1 MLAMGKSKPWP
12 EALEKLTGSKTLDV
26 TALTEYFRPLTD
38 WMKEQREEL
47 GYAAPGW
54 DDEPDVTPTTAPGWD
69 DETDVT
75 PTAGGPALVS
85 VLFNVFALLFALVA
99 FFW

>member
-1 MLAMGKSKPWP
+1 MGKSKPWP

-54 DDEPDVTPTTAPGWD
+54 DDEPDVTPT
-69 DETDVT
+69 
-75 PTAGGPALVS
+75 AGGPALVS